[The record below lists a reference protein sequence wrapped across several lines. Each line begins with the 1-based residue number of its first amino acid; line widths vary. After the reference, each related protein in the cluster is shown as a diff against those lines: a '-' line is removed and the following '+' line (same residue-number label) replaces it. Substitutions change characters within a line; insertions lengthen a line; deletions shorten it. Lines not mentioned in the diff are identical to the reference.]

1 MNDTIQPVRTLL
13 LCALVFIAVQL
24 AGGSYAE
31 TVNNSEKAPDF
42 ELNDIQGVKHSLS
55 DYHGKVVLIN
65 FWASW
70 CKECI
75 AEIPS
80 LNTLYER
87 YRDKSVVVFGVS
99 IDRNNGDIK
108 KSIEKYGIAYPVL
121 VDRKGEVFVRKYT
134 VIGLPTTVIVDK
146 NGYIADRLI
155 GRFDFSSMAFLNKLN
170 VLSGGKTR

>member
-1 MNDTIQPVRTLL
+1 MNDIIQTVRTIL
-13 LCALVFIAVQL
+13 LCALVLIAVHH
-24 AGGSYAE
+24 AGSSYAE
-31 TVNNSEKAPDF
+31 TDNHPEKAPDF
-42 ELNDIQGVKHSLS
+42 ELNDVQGVKHRLS
-55 DYHGKVVLIN
+55 AYHGRVVLIN

-87 YRDKSVVVFGVS
+87 YRDKNVVVLGVS
-99 IDRNNGDIK
+99 IDRNNEDIERSMGK
-108 KSIEKYGIAYPVL
+108 FGIAYPVL
-121 VDRKGEVFVRKYT
+121 VDRKGEVFIRKYT

-155 GRFDFSSMAFLNKLN
+155 GRSDFSSAAFLNKLN
-170 VLSGGKTR
+170 GLSGEKPR